1 MWRRP
6 SRRGRCSRTSGCHIR
21 PALGELALTSITRG
35 QIKDLLAKKRAGDL
49 SKDSVR
55 LIRSTISAIY
65 ADAQDAELV
74 DANHDLAVLRALP
87 ATRRPAPR
95 RPAPGNP
102 RGGVGRPGKEKRLM
116 NLIRMMFSDWK
127 AFLGAY
133 AAMILVTAPF
143 WALVGVVLRLRWYLR
158 AVVKVFQKVFLNFDA
173 DRPPPHP
180 LEIVG
185 SPGWARTSDFLINR
199 RGSAMSRPSVFL
211 RSSA

>member
-1 MWRRP
+1 
-6 SRRGRCSRTSGCHIR
+6 
-21 PALGELALTSITRG
+21 
-35 QIKDLLAKKRAGDL
+35 
-49 SKDSVR
+49 VR

-102 RGGVGRPGKEKRLM
+102 RGGVGRPDKEKRLM

-158 AVVKVFQKVFLNFDA
+158 AVVKVF
-173 DRPPPHP
+173 
-180 LEIVG
+180 
-185 SPGWARTSDFLINR
+185 
-199 RGSAMSRPSVFL
+199 
-211 RSSA
+211 